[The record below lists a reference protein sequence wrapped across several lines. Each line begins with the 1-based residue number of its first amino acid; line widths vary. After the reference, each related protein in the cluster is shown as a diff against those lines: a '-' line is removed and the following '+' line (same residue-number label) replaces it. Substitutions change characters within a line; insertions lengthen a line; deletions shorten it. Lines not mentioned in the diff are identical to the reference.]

1 MQNAGAADHW
11 AAAGDNDGGTVQ
23 EILKKMR
30 PNELLRGVVER
41 CGTNET
47 PKNNFELVLLVQHSI
62 YRKLGCPK
70 HKCQLGDTLL
80 LQAPHAASGLLKGLC
95 PFPILECLLRVAFAA
110 SQARERRHEPQH

>member
-23 EILKKMR
+23 EILNKMH

-47 PKNNFELVLLVQHSI
+47 PKDNLELVLLVQHSNLPDI
-62 YRKLGCPK
+62 
-70 HKCQLGDTLL
+70 
-80 LQAPHAASGLLKGLC
+80 GLSKT
-95 PFPILECLLRVAFAA
+95 
-110 SQARERRHEPQH
+110 